1 MNADQIDRLVEQ
13 AIGAVGTLAKRGS
26 TLTTG
31 VAVIAGVVSIAA
43 YLVGLAAFD
52 GGTRTVWGVVG
63 ALMVLAAVGAPLL
76 ASIRLRR
83 IPRQATALHAE
94 LRSLLGRSDEAR
106 RVVVETVAHESGD
119 DDTGGDGVRREPLAA
134 SASRTPAV
142 VVQSQRFHSLRRLA
156 ATTDDAKT
164 LASVTSSLATL
175 PGLVAV
181 GLVGTVVAA
190 VAGALLT
197 LIWIF

>member
-1 MNADQIDRLVEQ
+1 MNADQIERLVEQ
-13 AIGAVGTLAKRGS
+13 AIGAVGSLARRGS

-52 GGTRTVWGVVG
+52 GGARAVWAVVG
-63 ALMVLAAVGAPLL
+63 AVLVVAAAGAPLL
-76 ASIRLRR
+76 ASMRLRR
-83 IPRQATALHAE
+83 IPRQATALHTE
-94 LRSLLGRSDEAR
+94 LRALLGRSDEAR
-106 RVVVETVAHESGD
+106 RVVVETVAHEPD
-119 DDTGGDGVRREPLAA
+119 DDLKGDGAESEPLAA

-142 VVQSQRFHSLRRLA
+142 VVQSQRFHSLRQLA
-156 ATTDDAKT
+156 ATSGDVKT
-164 LASVTSSLATL
+164 LASVTASLASL

-181 GLVGTVVAA
+181 GLVGTGIAA
-190 VAGALLT
+190 VAGFILT